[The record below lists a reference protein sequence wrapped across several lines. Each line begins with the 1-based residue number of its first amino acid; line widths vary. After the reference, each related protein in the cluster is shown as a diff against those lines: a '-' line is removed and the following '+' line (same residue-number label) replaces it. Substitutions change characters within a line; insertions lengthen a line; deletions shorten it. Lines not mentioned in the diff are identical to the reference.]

1 MAFDEPP
8 VTEDQ
13 LRDLLQRVG
22 DVVTLLRHADADERR
37 EFYQDLGLRL
47 AYQRLREQ
55 EKIRATLGVE
65 FSPVGGG
72 LSHIRH
78 ARRSG
83 IWPLDQEVF
92 LSPSRLR
99 RGAHGSS

>member
-65 FSPVGGG
+65 FSPVGGDFPTYDTRG
-72 LSHIRH
+72 DLGSGRLT
-78 ARRSG
+78 RRS
-83 IWPLDQEVF
+83 
-92 LSPSRLR
+92 
-99 RGAHGSS
+99 SSVLPA

>member
-83 IWPLDQEVF
+83 IWPLD
-92 LSPSRLR
+92 
-99 RGAHGSS
+99 